1 MRDQRSNH
9 WQLTRWDS
17 LHTGHFNCA
26 ARLLSLNQRT
36 IAHDTLA
43 ARAGSLGMGA
53 HLCHADAPTLAPDGA
68 FSLVGPAAGSA
79 PMSGIEV
86 PALRGRPC
94 TVTLPPR
101 ATPIMLGIHPY
112 SGAGLTS
119 IVQRTGFFAFVADLR
134 HVSIVSRL
142 SRNSL
147 SVATIASQRSG
158 AAAASRLA
166 ARRA

>member
-1 MRDQRSNH
+1 
-9 WQLTRWDS
+9 
-17 LHTGHFNCA
+17 
-26 ARLLSLNQRT
+26 
-36 IAHDTLA
+36 
-43 ARAGSLGMGA
+43 
-53 HLCHADAPTLAPDGA
+53 
-68 FSLVGPAAGSA
+68 
-79 PMSGIEV
+79 MSGIEV

-112 SGAGLTS
+112 SVACLTS

-158 AAAASRLA
+158 AAARINRCPPSHCVGASKTRVATPSGHSQLSGV
-166 ARRA
+166 RRAIGPANAA

>member
-1 MRDQRSNH
+1 
-9 WQLTRWDS
+9 
-17 LHTGHFNCA
+17 
-26 ARLLSLNQRT
+26 
-36 IAHDTLA
+36 
-43 ARAGSLGMGA
+43 
-53 HLCHADAPTLAPDGA
+53 
-68 FSLVGPAAGSA
+68 
-79 PMSGIEV
+79 MSGIEV

-112 SGAGLTS
+112 SVAGLTS

-158 AAAASRLA
+158 AAARINRCPPSHPSGCRQAILHREPHIGAVCGLLRSLCFLRGGE
-166 ARRA
+166 